1 MPTPR
6 PTERRGPVGALARL
20 DRRVVP
26 ALQRGSRR
34 LVRGL
39 SWPLRAVARL
49 EDRAAPRLVR
59 LGMRSWRGVALAA
72 ALIAT
77 LGSAVHLQRYPD
89 VRDARRQAAAGQPGE
104 PRSVS
109 GGEPADAGTGAS
121 DPVGPAVGE
130 DAEEYVASRREAL
143 EALRGADERLAVV
156 SFSDYRTAEDVAALL
171 PAELVVHLVQYRLPT
186 EGARPLQA
194 EVTGDELTDVVGR
207 AVDDAVEDILA
218 EIDELRTLLESD
230 TIDDPD
236 AEADFERR
244 LSELQA
250 VRNLLDATPAV
261 VFAVVIE
268 GPVSALTELARRD
281 DVRLVDPAPEGADA
295 TASAFYGLL
304 PEEREEVSFGTA
316 G

>member
-1 MPTPR
+1 MPAPR
-6 PTERRGPVGALARL
+6 LTERRGPVGALARL

-34 LVRGL
+34 VARGL
-39 SWPLRAVARL
+39 SWPLRALARL

-59 LGMRSWRGVALAA
+59 LGVRSWRAVALVA

-89 VRDARRQAAAGQPGE
+89 VREARRQAAEQPGE

-109 GGEPADAGTGAS
+109 GGEPADAGAGTS

-130 DAEEYVASRREAL
+130 GAAEYVASRRGAL
-143 EALRGADERLAVV
+143 AALPADEERLAVV
-156 SFSDYRTAEDVAALL
+156 SFSDYRTAEEVAESLPRDV
-171 PAELVVHLVQYRLPT
+171 VVHLVQYRLPT
-186 EGARPLQA
+186 EGARPLQI
-194 EVTGDELTDVVGR
+194 EVTGDELTEAVGR
-207 AVDDAVEDILA
+207 AVDDAAEDILA
-218 EIDELRTLLESD
+218 EIAELRTLLESD
-230 TIDDPD
+230 TIDDPE

-250 VRNLLDATPAV
+250 VRNLLDATPTV
-261 VFAVVIE
+261 VFAVVVE
-268 GPVSALTELARRD
+268 GPVSALTELAERD
-281 DVRLVDPAPEGADA
+281 DVRLVDPAPEGADT